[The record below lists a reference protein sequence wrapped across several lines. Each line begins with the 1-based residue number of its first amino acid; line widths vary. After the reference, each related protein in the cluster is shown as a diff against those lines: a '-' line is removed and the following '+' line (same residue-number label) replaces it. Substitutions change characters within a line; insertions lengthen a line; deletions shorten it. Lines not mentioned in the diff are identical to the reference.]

1 MSAIAVNR
9 WAQLRLVLHRGLSD
23 QTLASLVLRQG
34 GGREVWDRRLDTV
47 QIPTP
52 PGSPASSSPVL
63 ALFEAVV
70 ALADSRA
77 ELEELIQ
84 HIHRTMYLVG
94 GLVDGESG
102 PRS

>member
-1 MSAIAVNR
+1 MSAIAVSR
-9 WAQLRLVLHRGLSD
+9 WSQMRLVVHRGLSD
-23 QTLASLVLRQG
+23 VALASLVLRQG

-47 QIPTP
+47 QISTP

-84 HIHRTMYLVG
+84 HIQRLFYTM
-94 GLVDGESG
+94 GEI
-102 PRS
+102 